1 MDCCNKLKYRHHIG
15 VKLEIHGSLFKDNW
29 IYIHDPK
36 VKMARVSNYL
46 NFSKSMSPNSNIN
59 PITVEYFCYENDALW
74 NLNDSDLIH
83 LAEKELRLCGLLN
96 KKNFIKRGFVV
107 RSLKAYPVIE
117 MGYEKLVEEIKNYLS
132 KFTNLV
138 IIGRSGM
145 FKYNNQ
151 DHAIATGLYAARN
164 VIAGKNL
171 IDIWKINS
179 EGIYQEGQ
187 VNND

>member
-1 MDCCNKLKYRHHIG
+1 MY
-15 VKLEIHGSLFKDNW
+15 S
-29 IYIHDPK
+29 
-36 VKMARVSNYL
+36 
-46 NFSKSMSPNSNIN
+46 
-59 PITVEYFCYENDALW
+59 
-74 NLNDSDLIH
+74 
-83 LAEKELRLCGLLN
+83 
-96 KKNFIKRGFVV
+96 FI
-107 RSLKAYPVIE
+107 
-117 MGYEKLVEEIKNYLS
+117 EKLVEEIRNYLS
-132 KFTNLV
+132 QFMNLS

-187 VNND
+187 VNDD

>member
-1 MDCCNKLKYRHHIG
+1 
-15 VKLEIHGSLFKDNW
+15 
-29 IYIHDPK
+29 
-36 VKMARVSNYL
+36 
-46 NFSKSMSPNSNIN
+46 MSPNLNIN
-59 PITVEYFCYENDALW
+59 PVTVEYFCYETDELW
-74 NLNDSDLIH
+74 NFNDSQLIK
-83 LAEKELRLCGLLN
+83 LAEKELKKCGLMN
-96 KKNFIKRGFVV
+96 EKNFIKTGFVV

-117 MGYEKLVEEIKNYLS
+117 MGYEKLVDEIKNYLS
-132 KFTNLV
+132 AFKNLS

-164 VIAGKNL
+164 TISNKNP

-187 VNND
+187 VDDD